1 MNEDLKHMREPI
13 SEDHGAQKKGFNMF
27 YDVLYYDASIS
38 EDELQLFQVEANDAY
53 QAEEYFKQFIR
64 DMSGIEIYSIG
75 SSEPVDE
82 DSCQEP
88 DAHSC
93 SAEADEFGCCTVC
106 GAIVH
111 GSLAD
116 YELHGYDPPDTY

>member
-1 MNEDLKHMREPI
+1 MLCE
-13 SEDHGAQKKGFNMF
+13 
-27 YDVLYYDASIS
+27 VLYYDRSVS
-38 EDELQLFQVEANDAY
+38 ESVLQRYEVEANDPY

-64 DMSGIEIYSIG
+64 GQSGIEIHSVGIVG
-75 SSEPVDE
+75 VDHEE
-82 DSCQEP
+82 DP

-93 SAEADEFGCCTVC
+93 RAEADACGICSVC

-111 GSLAD
+111 GTSAD

>member
-1 MNEDLKHMREPI
+1 MLY
-13 SEDHGAQKKGFNMF
+13 Q
-27 YDVLYYDASIS
+27 VLYYDVSIS
-38 EDELQLFQVEANDAY
+38 EDELQEYTVEANDAY
-53 QAEEYFKQFIR
+53 QAEEYFKQFIH
-64 DMSGIEIYSIG
+64 DMNGITIYAIG
-75 SSEPVDE
+75 NDIPLGDE
-82 DSCQEP
+82 DL

-93 SAEADEFGCCTVC
+93 SAEANEYGICSVC